1 MDEDKS
7 GIYRLKNLG
16 ILILEFPRPAEP
28 VPELPPKLAVLCC
41 RGTEMCGFILT
52 VRPSKRLRNFVDVR
66 ISRAIQ
72 AANHDSACTLTTQF
86 WPLNECLMRFVLED
100 VA

>member
-7 GIYRLKNLG
+7 GMYRLKNLG

-52 VRPSKRLRNFVDVR
+52 VRQTFEATAQFLRGSYFVR
-66 ISRAIQ
+66 NS
-72 AANHDSACTLTTQF
+72 SC
-86 WPLNECLMRFVLED
+86 
-100 VA
+100 

>member
-72 AANHDSACTLTTQF
+72 AANHDSAPVVHGPHPF
-86 WPLNECLMRFVLED
+86 ISECQQFVLED